1 MKYFNMLGLSQQNII
16 MYLNSNKTHWNSSW
30 IEISIEKLFIWI
42 YRAAQLFYYVLTE
55 KKNSYFLCPLRACQ
69 LTGLKKPHWIHFKT
83 SFLPKMSTIWK
94 TKIISI
100 IFNHK
105 IQECFS
111 NCYSVGM
118 FLTYLD
124 ITLQSNVAYSRKSL

>member
-1 MKYFNMLGLSQQNII
+1 MLGLSQQNKI
-16 MYLNSNKTHWNSSW
+16 MYLNSNTTRWNSSL
-30 IEISIEKLFIWI
+30 IEISIDKLFIWI
-42 YRAAQLFYYVLTE
+42 YRAAQLLLFYYVLTE
-55 KKNSYFLCPLRACQ
+55 KKNSYSLCPLRACQ

-83 SFLPKMSTIWK
+83 AFLPKMSTAFWK

-118 FLTYLD
+118 FLTHLD
-124 ITLQSNVAYSRKSL
+124 ITLYSNIAYSRKSL